1 MEGLRNL
8 ATEPSHR
15 KELVAGNID
24 EYITSQFRESAQRV
38 GDDAG
43 EFRVLHQI
51 HSMKKRLSIVPILR
65 DAMHELPQIAFALR
79 AAQKPMTIPLSLAS
93 LALIEHASTLFMSTH
108 FSTYGGP
115 TIAMH
120 FSNVRDLYETENVQN
135 KVTDGTELFPSL
147 RTGMSVEFRNVS
159 FQYPD
164 KEKHALQNVSFKI
177 EAGQLCVIV
186 GGNGSGKSTTLKLIA
201 RIYDPTEGSILIN
214 NCDIKTFRLA
224 SLRAA
229 MSILFQDYTHFPLS
243 IGENIGLGNPVLAHD
258 GDKIREAARLGGA
271 EEFIDELPD
280 GFDTY
285 VNCPVKDHYAVDYS
299 LLRSAGGLRNSVTS
313 DLSGGQ
319 KQRLAVSRTF
329 MRSLLTETESSAGM
343 LLFDEPSASLD
354 PTAEHDLFERLRKLR
369 GNKTMIFSTHR
380 FGTLTRHADLILYMD
395 ETVQEQGTHDELMR
409 QGGEYARI
417 WDLQAKPF
425 L

>member
-24 EYITSQFRESAQRV
+24 EYITSRMSTYLPGESHLMCPEPEFRESAQRV

-65 DAMHELPQIAFALR
+65 DAMHELPQVVEIDLRVDEANQIINQIAFALR

-147 RTGMSVEFRNVS
+147 RTGMSVEFR
-159 FQYPD
+159 YL
-164 KEKHALQNVSFKI
+164 H
-177 EAGQLCVIV
+177 
-186 GGNGSGKSTTLKLIA
+186 
-201 RIYDPTEGSILIN
+201 
-214 NCDIKTFRLA
+214 
-224 SLRAA
+224 
-229 MSILFQDYTHFPLS
+229 
-243 IGENIGLGNPVLAHD
+243 
-258 GDKIREAARLGGA
+258 
-271 EEFIDELPD
+271 
-280 GFDTY
+280 
-285 VNCPVKDHYAVDYS
+285 YS
-299 LLRSAGGLRNSVTS
+299 LLHVG
-313 DLSGGQ
+313 
-319 KQRLAVSRTF
+319 VSN
-329 MRSLLTETESSAGM
+329 AY
-343 LLFDEPSASLD
+343 
-354 PTAEHDLFERLRKLR
+354 
-369 GNKTMIFSTHR
+369 NI
-380 FGTLTRHADLILYMD
+380 
-395 ETVQEQGTHDELMR
+395 
-409 QGGEYARI
+409 
-417 WDLQAKPF
+417 
-425 L
+425 